1 MKLSIT
7 LSAPLVAAAAFFGCA
22 LSASLVVPPANADV
36 FSFNT
41 GAVTNSMASASR
53 PESAGKFEIESA
65 DDFVTTASQTS
76 ITSATFTG
84 LLTGG
89 ATTANIGEVRVE
101 IYRVFPNDSNVART
115 SGPPTFS
122 TPQVPTR
129 VNSPADVEVAQANRS
144 NVPPPG
150 NLTFTA
156 TNLGTFT
163 VLNSVQPGG
172 IHPMPGQTTMGNGPI
187 TGQEVRFNVVFTTP
201 ISLTPDHY
209 FFVPQVE
216 VTTASGEFLW
226 LSGTRP
232 LPPGTFP
239 PGVTDLQSWTRD
251 AMLDPDWLRIGTDI
265 VGPINGVT
273 PTFNAAFSLDGVAT
287 PLPGALSLFATGVG
301 LLGLLGWRRK
311 RKAQAAA

>member
-1 MKLSIT
+1 MYETKKWAGLFAGPSLAFV
-7 LSAPLVAAAAFFGCA
+7 LSAICWVE
-22 LSASLVVPPANADV
+22 PANADV

-53 PESAGKFEIESA
+53 PESTGKFEIESA
-65 DDFVTTASQTS
+65 DDFATTGQQTF

-89 ATTANIGEVRVE
+89 ATTANIGSVRVE

-122 TPQVPTR
+122 TVNVPTR
-129 VNSPADVEVAQANRS
+129 VNSPSDVAFAERS
-144 NVPPPG
+144 TTSG
-150 NLTFTA
+150 SLTFT
-156 TNLGTFT
+156 TTLLSPTFT
-163 VLNSVQPGG
+163 ALNSVQPGG
-172 IHPMPGQTTMGNGPI
+172 IHPMPNQTTLGNGSI
-187 TGQEVRFNVVFTTP
+187 TGQEVEFH
-201 ISLTPDHY
+201 ISLPTAFLLPADHY

-216 VTTASGEFLW
+216 VAGGEFLW

-251 AMLDPDWLRIGTDI
+251 STDISVGHVGIDPDWLRIGTDI
-265 VGPINGVT
+265 VGTG
-273 PTFNAAFSLDGVAT
+273 TFNAAFSLDGFAV
-287 PLPGALSLFATGVG
+287 PLPGALPLFATGLAG
-301 LLGLLGWRRK
+301 LGLLGWRRK
-311 RKAQAAA
+311 RKAAA